1 MTKKKGWYSN
11 EMNTWDL
18 DKINSVL
25 SQYGQEGLT
34 QNTYAWLTNA
44 ARQKQAAEDA
54 EIQALRAQQA
64 AAPITAIHSEPTGL
78 NVSTVA
84 APTTIKVSNQDA
96 EQYLYNPEED
106 VYYAGTAAHVDINT
120 KKKKATNKSATEF
133 LNAYKDDP
141 DMLFNPNYAE
151 TRKKIS
157 NKQWNQLLALHPE
170 YFEKYHK
177 YIPDKVLSNSVARST
192 REAMNEAAP
201 YAAMA
206 VTGAF
211 NPFAAGAGFIGGL
224 GTNEVVHAASD
235 GKYDSWGQM
244 TSDKLGIES
253 KIGQNL
259 MELTN
264 PGALAFSAAGA
275 AATGG
280 ISTVIRNGKTIRTP
294 RYYKTTQSPY
304 VRTVNGE
311 VTGFDIIP
319 EQRVLSTK
327 SLMGGAEG
335 GMIYDPHITVP
346 EQRIPVY
353 SKVTQ
358 YVKGHKAGDFYRMST
373 YNTDPYSQTYN
384 SHTLGYA
391 TPFGDSQEIRIPTE
405 HGGAAG
411 RTFIPKVDFYQTV
424 SDWGDP
430 EFQKWWTQNAPGND
444 GKTLYYK
451 GKPIKIAYDPNGMR
465 TTNMHTS
472 LDSGVHPLGS
482 ATGKLVLDRPAITY
496 QGPAIGAGQIG
507 VSEVRLVPGTVSTGE
522 TVTRKTGGILNYMD
536 YIR

>member
-11 EMNTWDL
+11 EMNTWNL

-25 SQYGQEGLT
+25 AQYGQEGLT

-54 EIQALRAQQA
+54 EVQALRAQQA
-64 AAPITAIHSEPTGL
+64 AAPIAAIHSEPTGL

-106 VYYAGTAAHVDINT
+106 VYYAGTAAHVNVNT

-141 DMLFNPNYAE
+141 EMLFNPNYAE

-177 YIPDKVLSNSVARST
+177 FIPDKVLSNSVARST

-211 NPFAAGAGFIGGL
+211 NPLAAGAGFIGGL
-224 GTNEVVHAASD
+224 GTNEVVSTLSD
-235 GKYDSWGQM
+235 GKYDTWGQM
-244 TSDKLGIES
+244 ASDKLGIES
-253 KIGQNL
+253 EMGQNL

-264 PGALAFSAAGA
+264 PGALALSAAGT

-280 ISTVIRNGKTIRTP
+280 MSTVTRGGKTITTP
-294 RYYKTTQSPY
+294 KYYTKSQIPYTKTIQK
-304 VRTVNGE
+304 VVGHRV
-311 VTGFDIIP
+311 IP
-319 EQRVLSTK
+319 EQQVFQRNPI
-327 SLMGGAEG
+327 MGG
-335 GMIYDPHITVP
+335 
-346 EQRIPVY
+346 
-353 SKVTQ
+353 TQ
-358 YVKGHKAGDFYRMST
+358 YAIIPQRTVAITEPTQINVKGFNKGDLRT
-373 YNTDPYSQTYN
+373 IATTHTLPYSQTYN
-384 SHTLGYA
+384 SYTFGYA
-391 TPFGDSQEIRIPTE
+391 TPFGDSQETVIPTE
-405 HGGAAG
+405 QGGATAG
-411 RTFIPKVDFYQTV
+411 RTWIPKVDFYQTI

-430 EFQKWWTQNAPGND
+430 EFQKWWAENAPGNE

-472 LDSGVHPLGS
+472 LDSGVHPQGS
-482 ATGKLVLDRPAITY
+482 ATGRLVLDRPEIVY

-507 VSEVRLVPGTVSTGE
+507 ASEVRLVPGTVSTGE